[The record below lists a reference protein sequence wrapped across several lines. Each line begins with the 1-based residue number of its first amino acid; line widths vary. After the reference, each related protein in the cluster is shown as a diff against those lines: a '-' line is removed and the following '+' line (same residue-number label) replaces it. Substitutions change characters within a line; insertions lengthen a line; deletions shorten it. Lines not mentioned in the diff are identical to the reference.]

1 MTTEKK
7 AENKGD
13 IRMITLTEKDA
24 DSVIRLL
31 KEMQEYRKKD
41 FEQATE
47 KLELI
52 QSSSAESAGKG
63 IFSDF
68 FKVFYGKEKEA
79 CKRAFAQEDERFQR
93 AMLLLTAG
101 SEAEKEKEE

>member
-1 MTTEKK
+1 MTEKK

-41 FEQATE
+41 FEQ
-47 KLELI
+47 
-52 QSSSAESAGKG
+52 
-63 IFSDF
+63 
-68 FKVFYGKEKEA
+68 
-79 CKRAFAQEDERFQR
+79 EDERFQGEV
-93 AMLLLTAG
+93 LLLTAG
-101 SEAEKEKEE
+101 FEAEKEKEE